1 VSRATGGATIRT
13 TPLVLA
19 VGALCAVAVPA
30 AAQDSLIQRPL
41 IKGLAFRGNRGLDDY
56 ALAISIVTTN
66 SSWWVR
72 SPLVSWIG
80 MGQRRY
86 FDEREFRR
94 DVLRLKLLYSQ
105 AGYPDA
111 VIDTTVH
118 RDDGQVRLAFHI
130 TEGLP
135 IRVTELTVSGVQDVI
150 DSAALRRQL
159 PLERGAPFNRLLFGA
174 ATDSIRA
181 TLQDRGYP
189 FPEVFRGFSV
199 DREARRASVSF
210 DVVPGPQARYG
221 PLEIQGT
228 ARVTEAAVARL
239 VPLRPGRQYR
249 RRDLIDAQRD
259 LYASGAFDYAD
270 VRLAD
275 SAGPNGTDSTVRALV
290 RVREGR
296 FHRVRAAPGY
306 GTEDCFRVLLGLSA
320 ANAWGNLRRLDVT
333 ARFSKIGTGDPFGWG
348 LENSLCRALQDDDP
362 ERRALNY
369 NVSAS
374 LSDPAFLG
382 RMIGGAVS
390 VFVERQ
396 SEIEAYVR
404 EGFGLETSLTFRFL
418 RATPVTLS
426 YELGR
431 ATTKASPA
439 STCFYLNVCR
449 ADDIEAYQQPRRDAI
464 LGLVVLRNRQNSVL
478 NPTRGSF
485 TSAEIRW
492 ASPLIGADSLAA
504 FTKLQGQHARYH
516 RIGRGMVLSWRVA
529 AGTLMS
535 SGVRVDGEQQ
545 FYVPPEQRFYGGGAT
560 TVRGYGQNELGP
572 VVRVIDSVPEN
583 GGVRVDTLSSASG
596 GTDHVLAN
604 VELRVPFPGFGGRVE
619 GALFVDAGQVFDR
632 EDEVTDPGLR
642 VTPGLGLR
650 FVTGIGPIRFDVG
663 YNGYPPRA
671 GPLYVEQSNGDLTPD
686 PSNPTY
692 APEQPTS
699 LLSRLRLHF
708 SVGQAF

>member
-1 VSRATGGATIRT
+1 
-13 TPLVLA
+13 VLA
-19 VGALCAVAVPA
+19 VGMLCTSASAVV
-30 AAQDSLIQRPL
+30 AQDSLIQRPL
-41 IKGLAFRGNRGLDDY
+41 IKGLTFRGNRGLDDY
-56 ALAISIVTTN
+56 TLAISIVTTN

-111 VIDTTVH
+111 VIDTTVR
-118 RDDGQVRLAFHI
+118 RDDSEVQLAFHI
-130 TEGLP
+130 VEGLP
-135 IRVTELTVSGVQDVI
+135 IRVTELAVSGVEGIV
-150 DSAALRRQL
+150 DSGALRRQL
-159 PLERGAPFNRLLFGA
+159 PLEHGAPFNRLLFGA
-174 ATDSIRA
+174 ATDSIHA
-181 TLQDRGYP
+181 ALQDRGYP
-189 FPEVFRGFSV
+189 FAEVFRGFSV
-199 DREARRASVSF
+199 DRDERRASVTF
-210 DVVPGPQARYG
+210 DVVPGLQATYG

-228 ARVTEAAVARL
+228 ERVTAGAVARM
-239 VPLRPGRQYR
+239 VPMRPGRQYR

-259 LYASGAFDYAD
+259 LYASGAFDYVD

-275 SAGPNGTDSTVRALV
+275 SAGAGGTDSTVRAVV
-290 RVREGR
+290 RVREGS
-296 FHRVRAAPGY
+296 FYRVRAAPGY
-306 GTEDCFRVLLGLSA
+306 GTQDCFRVLLGLSA

-369 NVSAS
+369 NVSAN
-374 LSDPAFLG
+374 LSEPALFG
-382 RMIGGAVS
+382 RSVGGALS
-390 VFVERQ
+390 VFAERR

-404 EGFGLETSLTFRFL
+404 EGFGVEASLTFRL
-418 RATPVTLS
+418 VRAVPVTVS

-449 ADDIEAYQQPRRDAI
+449 ADDIAAYQQPRREAI

-478 NPTRGSF
+478 NPTRGNF

-492 ASPLIGADSLAA
+492 GSTLLGADSLAA

-516 RIGRGMVLSWRVA
+516 RVGRGAVLSWRVA
-529 AGTLMS
+529 AGTLLS
-535 SGVRVDGEQQ
+535 SGVRVEGEQQ

-572 VVRVIDSVPEN
+572 VVRVIDSVPE
-583 GGVRVDTLSSASG
+583 GDGVRVDTLSSASG

-604 VELRVPFPGFGGRVE
+604 VELRAPLPGSGGRVE

-632 EDEVTDPGLR
+632 KDDVTDQPGLR
-642 VTPGLGLR
+642 FTPGIGIR

-663 YNGYPPRA
+663 YNGYSPRA
-671 GPLYVEQSNGDLTPD
+671 GPLYVEQANGDLTPD
-686 PSNPTY
+686 PTNPTY
-692 APEQPTS
+692 APERPSS